1 MAKNYVDIQNSVKAG
16 NVMDWTNALQRKMGV
31 PVDLTGVYDSY
42 EKAVIY
48 AANDPVAYEGQ
59 FIGVTENGDTTAYI
73 ITPANQGAY
82 TVGEGDDAVS
92 YEIHI
97 KPIGVIPTGD
107 GKAVTVSEA
116 GKISLVG
123 IETAE
128 GLTLPRMKEDKSGI
142 EWVPVSQVVEGDGNS
157 VTIVE
162 AADKSVDVTNI
173 AEEDFEGYKYQVK
186 VKLADLGPNRENAL
200 KLFNHVDGQGE
211 DRSGLYVELPDPD
224 VYTVSRLGGYYGEGI
239 IGHYYLGKNGEYVTG
254 SDFKIP
260 DFVTM
265 SVDEDGDEEHGER
278 GSIKCYTFKQG
289 DKLIGHIDIP
299 TDLVVQSGSVV
310 VATEEDKA
318 LDEAV
323 IVGDTYIKL
332 VIANQDKPIY
342 VHAKDL
348 VDIYTVVDTSSVDM
362 TITGTEIK
370 ADVKISAD
378 EGNTLE
384 IRGDGLYVNVP
395 EIEMPEMPGVNATGD
410 EGVTLTGTYDSE
422 NNEHVITATTNIS
435 KEPGNIIQLK
445 NDGFYA
451 VAPDIIIPDVE
462 EVTEVDTAVPVI
474 ADIVVNKDNKH
485 QLDVSLVNVAPVKD
499 GKIPEAL
506 LPELIVA
513 EDVKHTHP
521 TTENNRCDAIIS
533 IEADGHTITPTVA
546 SFVTADILRASD
558 NKVADTAVFADKIIW
573 TEGENGYESHT
584 AGGTLAEV
592 LKDATVTTEV
602 RTEIAEDGET
612 EITITHLTGGQSG
625 FITPEEKFK
634 LSKLV
639 LGEDGSVGVSGT
651 ISADNV
657 IGLPEKIKAEA
668 PVKGAIIGDFIAIN
682 DRITIGEG
690 QDLLLPLATVLRN
703 ASEEAYYAGM
713 TRSKLATNH
722 IVYDEGYGEVY
733 ALSTDK
739 LVNGATELVLN
750 GGNAAGATN

>member
-1 MAKNYVDIQNSVKAG
+1 MAKTFLDIQNSVKAG

-73 ITPANQGAY
+73 ITPANQGTY
-82 TVGEGDDAVS
+82 TVGEGKEAVS

-157 VTIVE
+157 VTTID
-162 AADKSVDVTNI
+162 AKDKSVLITEKV
-173 AEEDFEGYKYQVK
+173 AEGFEGHQYEIEVR
-186 VKLADLGPNRENAL
+186 LADLPDGRENAL
-200 KLFNHVDGQGE
+200 RLIEHIDEQGG
-211 DRSGLYVELPDPD
+211 DRSGLYVELPEYTFVEMKGNGAIGSQYYFRKDDQDLARVAVPGLVTVD
-224 VYTVSRLGGYYGEGI
+224 VINAT
-239 IGHYYLGKNGEYVTG
+239 
-254 SDFKIP
+254 
-260 DFVTM
+260 
-265 SVDEDGDEEHGER
+265 DEDGNANEHGSFKCY
-278 GSIKCYTFKQG
+278 SIKQG
-289 DKLIGHIDIP
+289 TEEVGHITIP
-299 TDLVVQSGSVV
+299 KDLVVESGTVEV
-310 VATEEDKA
+310 KA
-318 LDEAV
+318 EA
-323 IVGDTYIKL
+323 GEWGEAGTYIVL
-332 VIANQDKPIY
+332 TIANQEAPIY
-342 VHAKDL
+342 INAKDL
-348 VDIYTVVDTSSVDM
+348 IDIYTVADTSSVDM

-370 ADVKISAD
+370 ADVKVSAV

-384 IRGDGLYVNVP
+384 IKEDGLYVNVP
-395 EIEMPEMPGVNATGD
+395 EIEMPGVNATGD
-410 EGVTLTGTYDSE
+410 AGVTLTGTYDSE
-422 NNEHVITATTNIS
+422 NNEHVITAKTNIS

-451 VAPDIIIPDVE
+451 VAPDITIPDVE
-462 EVTEVDTAVPVI
+462 EVTEVDVAVPVI

-506 LPELIVA
+506 LPSLTVA
-513 EDVKHTHP
+513 DDVDHTHP
-521 TTENNRCDAIIS
+521 VTENNRCEAIIS
-533 IEADGHTITPTVA
+533 IEAEGHTITPTVA

-558 NKVADTAVFADKIIW
+558 NKVADTAVFADKIVW

-602 RTEIAEDGET
+602 RTEKTEDGEN

-668 PVKGAIIGDFIAIN
+668 PVKGAVIGNYVAIN
-682 DRITIGEG
+682 DRILINKD
-690 QDLLLPLATVLRN
+690 QDLLLPLATVLG
-703 ASEEAYYAGM
+703 EAYYAGM

-739 LVNGATELVLN
+739 LVNGATELILN

>member
-73 ITPANQGAY
+73 ITPANQGTY
-82 TVGEGDDAVS
+82 TVGEGKEAVS

-157 VTIVE
+157 VTTVV
-162 AADKSVDVTNI
+162 AADQSVEVTNT

-186 VKLADLGPNRENAL
+186 VKLADLGSDRENAL
-200 KLFNHVDGQGE
+200 KLYVDEQE
-211 DRSGLYVELPDPD
+211 DLRGGLYVELPDPD
-224 VYTVSRLGGYYGEGI
+224 VYTVSRLGGVPGEGI
-239 IGHYYLGKNGEYVTG
+239 AGHYYLDKNGVHVTG

-265 SVDEDGDEEHGER
+265 SVDEDGDEEHGEH

-384 IRGDGLYVNVP
+384 IRDDGLYVNVP

-422 NNEHVITATTNIS
+422 HNEHVITAKTNIS

-451 VAPDIIIPDVE
+451 VAPDITIPDVE

-506 LPELIVA
+506 LPSLTVA
-513 EDVKHTHP
+513 DDVNHTHP
-521 TTENNRCDAIIS
+521 VTENNRCEAIIS

-558 NKVADTAVFADKIIW
+558 NKVADTAVFADKIVW

-602 RTEIAEDGET
+602 RTEKTEDGEN

-657 IGLPEKIKAEA
+657 TGLPEKIKAES
-668 PVKGAIIGDFIAIN
+668 PVKGAKISSILAINNEIAI
-682 DRITIGEG
+682 DEE
-690 QDLLLPLATVLRN
+690 QKLLLPLATSQPGMDWNV
-703 ASEEAYYAGM
+703 YYAGM
-713 TRSKLATNH
+713 TRGKDATNF
-722 IVYDEGYGEVY
+722 ITYNEGYGEVY
-733 ALSTDK
+733 SLSTDK
-739 LVNGATELVLN
+739 LVNGATELILN